1 MYLGAPKP
9 NTDNGFEIEIDFE
22 IEIER
27 IMQRFGKTA
36 LILLLTAAAACA
48 ARAPNLA
55 QLPPDQL
62 FERAQLLLRD
72 GKWTDAIAA
81 FEQFTLQYSTHPR
94 MQEARFRLAEAYFG
108 KKEFI
113 TAGNEFARL
122 ASDYPAGPWADDSRF
137 RVCESYYRLSPKTQ
151 LDQQYTKSAFEHCQ
165 SLVAYFP
172 QSEFVPRAQAMMVE
186 LRHKLAEKEFQSGEF
201 YFKRNAY
208 DSAIIYY
215 EVTLRDYADTPQAA
229 RALFRLIATYKMLGY
244 KEEEEAS
251 RQRLL
256 KDYPESPEAR
266 AAMSPATTTNQ

>member
-1 MYLGAPKP
+1 
-9 NTDNGFEIEIDFE
+9 
-22 IEIER
+22 
-27 IMQRFGKTA
+27 MQRFGKTT
-36 LILLLTAAAACA
+36 LVLLLTAAAAACA
-48 ARAPNLA
+48 ARTPNLA

-62 FERAQLLLRD
+62 FERAHSLLQER
-72 GKWTDAIAA
+72 KWTESIAA

-94 MQEARFRLAEAYFG
+94 VQEARFRMAEAYFG

-122 ASDYPAGPWADDSRF
+122 ASDYPAGPWADDARF

-151 LDQQYTKSAFEHCQ
+151 LDQQYTKSAFDHCQ

-172 QSEFVPRAQAMMVE
+172 QSEFVPRAQEMMVE
-186 LRHKLAEKEFQSGEF
+186 LRQKLAEKEFQSGEF
-201 YFKRNAY
+201 YFKRNAF

-215 EVTLRDYADTPQAA
+215 EATLRDYADTPQAA
-229 RALFRLIATYKMLGY
+229 RALARLIATYKVLGY

-256 KDYPESPEAR
+256 KDYPASPEAR
-266 AAMSPATTTNQ
+266 AIQSPATTTNQ